1 MLFQK
6 REFIPIPSLK
16 DDFIVFHMKKS
27 TSAKSELIF
36 PFHYRP
42 FSIFKNILY
51 YTNHFSRCKFI
62 CKHFMD
68 RRFTYHRFIRN
79 LMVYRIF
86 GIQLRKTNRIGG
98 IKAVYPLFQNFFRRH
113 NHA

>member
-1 MLFQK
+1 
-6 REFIPIPSLK
+6 
-16 DDFIVFHMKKS
+16 MKKS

-51 YTNHFSRCKFI
+51 DTNHFSRW
-62 CKHFMD
+62 
-68 RRFTYHRFIRN
+68 FIRD

-86 GIQLRKTNRIGG
+86 GIQLRKTDRIGG

>member
-51 YTNHFSRCKFI
+51 NTFANISWI
-62 CKHFMD
+62 A
-68 RRFTYHRFIRN
+68 
-79 LMVYRIF
+79 IF
-86 GIQLRKTNRIGG
+86 PTTG
-98 IKAVYPLFQNFFRRH
+98 LF
-113 NHA
+113 AT

>member
-51 YTNHFSRCKFI
+51 DTNHLSRCKFI

-68 RRFTYHRFIRN
+68 RRFSYHRFIRN

-86 GIQLRKTNRIGG
+86 GIQLRKTDRIGG

>member
-1 MLFQK
+1 MLLQK
-6 REFIPIPSLK
+6 RQFIPISSLEQN
-16 DDFIVFHMKKS
+16 FTIYNMEEAASPQSQRVFP
-27 TSAKSELIF
+27 LQNC
-36 PFHYRP
+36 PL
-42 FSIFKNILY
+42 SIFKNILY
-51 YTNHFSRCKFI
+51 DTNHFSRCKFI